1 MISRVAFRLFVDNS
15 FEFTEQS
22 FSGILILMEKFV
34 TLQKVRRKRK
44 HGFLQK
50 MSTHG
55 GTKVIKRRMTK
66 KRKRL
71 TV

>member
-1 MISRVAFRLFVDNS
+1 
-15 FEFTEQS
+15 
-22 FSGILILMEKFV
+22 MEKFV

-44 HGFLQK
+44 HGFLKK

>member
-1 MISRVAFRLFVDNS
+1 MVPKSFVDNS
-15 FEFTEQS
+15 FEFTQLHL
-22 FSGILILMEKFV
+22 SGILTHMEKFV

-66 KRKRL
+66 KRRRL